1 MSRKCFVIS
10 SCICFLVVSFIIL
23 TTWTG
28 FPWYIS
34 NKYGGMP
41 TAEFNNEEFAL
52 ILSSKLTAE
61 LKSPSFESFIRA
73 STAGNSVK
81 CLAVYLNLT
90 NACQTLDDV
99 SKVKAQVPK
108 IALVTLVNEST
119 CTLQE
124 LAGNVQNA
132 GYSVL
137 IYFAA
142 SYAIATVKNSE
153 NKVLI
158 PVAIENMAHP
168 WTDDSWYSTLSNADL
183 TKYVEISAYTDELT
197 RMESYLKKLY
207 FWFLIG
213 PLITLEWMRRTR
225 KFCWMKFCWMSDSQD
240 DQREAEE
247 RTTENERNAVE
258 NEIRTTEEGENGT
271 EESRQLLPLN
281 CQGSSFSQRSCEE
294 QPLLD
299 VEYTRQPRR
308 IGMVKRSLDN
318 LKLTA
323 LRTVAIGLTLK
334 VSFSSSMHIIRKL
347 SKPVESLFEGLSET
361 GNPYGSRKALT
372 PGVAYLFTESEQVGM
387 SLSSTFSNELKSP
400 TLESFI
406 RETTKGN
413 SLKGLAVYLNLT
425 DACQALDEVSKIRT
439 QVPKIALVTLVDES
453 TCTLQELAGNV
464 QNAGYS
470 VLIYFAASYAIATV
484 KNSKNK
490 VLIPVASASKENQIP
505 ELSDA
510 DGTYVELRLIV
521 IPFNTDELRK
531 MEPYLKRLYLWFLI
545 GPLITL
551 EWMRRRRKFCWM
563 TDGPNDQA
571 GEERATENERNTAEN
586 EIRTMEEGE
595 NGTEESRQL
604 SALNYQS
611 SSVIQRNCEE
621 QPLLVEYTRQP
632 RRIGRVKSLKKF
644 FYKGVLCFS
653 YLILIIAALPTGI
666 SSGGLSFFRFDHRET

>member
-1 MSRKCFVIS
+1 M
-10 SCICFLVVSFIIL
+10 
-23 TTWTG
+23 G
-28 FPWYIS
+28 
-34 NKYGGMP
+34 
-41 TAEFNNEEFAL
+41 
-52 ILSSKLTAE
+52 
-61 LKSPSFESFIRA
+61 
-73 STAGNSVK
+73 
-81 CLAVYLNLT
+81 
-90 NACQTLDDV
+90 
-99 SKVKAQVPK
+99 
-108 IALVTLVNEST
+108 
-119 CTLQE
+119 
-124 LAGNVQNA
+124 
-132 GYSVL
+132 
-137 IYFAA
+137 
-142 SYAIATVKNSE
+142 
-153 NKVLI
+153 
-158 PVAIENMAHP
+158 
-168 WTDDSWYSTLSNADL
+168 
-183 TKYVEISAYTDELT
+183 
-197 RMESYLKKLY
+197 
-207 FWFLIG
+207 
-213 PLITLEWMRRTR
+213 
-225 KFCWMKFCWMSDSQD
+225 
-240 DQREAEE
+240 
-247 RTTENERNAVE
+247 
-258 NEIRTTEEGENGT
+258 
-271 EESRQLLPLN
+271 
-281 CQGSSFSQRSCEE
+281 
-294 QPLLD
+294 
-299 VEYTRQPRR
+299 
-308 IGMVKRSLDN
+308 
-318 LKLTA
+318 
-323 LRTVAIGLTLK
+323 LR
-334 VSFSSSMHIIRKL
+334 
-347 SKPVESLFEGLSET
+347 

-653 YLILIIAALPTGI
+653 YLILIIAALPIGI
-666 SSGGLSFFRFDHRET
+666 SSGGYSFFRFDNRNSRVISFLSDLIHNMDLYESIAFPLTVLLWSPIQIFCFLLYSRLACTTTWVVPINFLKLIRSDWFASNISLLVLAVLVPLCTSTYNFGFFASYNAVCTMCNLLFLIILNKHKFVTRYVFYISVCMIFAYLESSIVAVFYFVLNSEGSLNNLKLTALRTLAIGLTLKVSFSSSMHIIRKLTMPAESLFEGLSEK